1 MFIQRTSGV
10 PVMFVHGPQGEDKPS
25 PLLCYASATSSSPA
39 GGPCLGDRYIAC
51 PRPAQTPS
59 KNMTRTC
66 TSAIY
71 TSMFLFC
78 FVLLT
83 SCAGSTATTTGTPT
97 PGPTRAASI
106 PSSTPTATPT
116 PTAGSTSG
124 VTPQRFRSQVVLQG
138 VGRPDDLV
146 FDQQGNVLFSDFYNG
161 TISRMNKDGTATV
174 LLRGLAGPEGLIVL
188 SNGTMIIAEQRT
200 NRILSLA
207 PGGQSPTVLRALP
220 GTPSAAACKDG
231 VDGIG
236 FDSTTN
242 TIIVPDSPTG
252 VVYRLSLDGKTLTQ
266 LAAGIVRPVGTTV
279 DDHGN
284 IYVADEC
291 GGALVRISPD
301 GATTR
306 IGGFGMPDDV
316 VLDPHGNL
324 LVVDLK
330 PSIHALIRMN
340 PVTGKRETLASQ
352 GFIEPQGLIVDK
364 NDNIYVSDDYA
375 NIIVE
380 YIPA

>member
-1 MFIQRTSGV
+1 MFIQRYKRTPAISVNYRGKTSPARSTWRPRG
-10 PVMFVHGPQGEDKPS
+10 S
-25 PLLCYASATSSSPA
+25 PLHFPCGYFPKCSGDPRGRQVYPRGRQDNSQTLCA
-39 GGPCLGDRYIAC
+39 I
-51 PRPAQTPS
+51 
-59 KNMTRTC
+59 C
-66 TSAIY
+66 T
-71 TSMFLFC
+71 TMLLFC
-78 FVLLT
+78 LTLLT
-83 SCAGSTATTTGTPT
+83 SCAGSTTTTTTTPT
-97 PGPTRAASI
+97 PGTTRTAST
-106 PSSTPTATPT
+106 PSSIPTATMT
-116 PTAGSTSG
+116 PTVVSTSST
-124 VTPQRFRSQVVLQG
+124 TPQHFRSQVVLQG

-146 FDQQGNVLFSDFYNG
+146 FDQQGNVLFSDFFNG
-161 TISRMNKDGTATV
+161 TISRVNKDGTATV
-174 LLRGLAGPEGLIVL
+174 LLKGLAGPEGLIVL

-207 PGGQSPTVLRALP
+207 PGAQSPTVLRALP
-220 GTPSAAACKDG
+220 GTPSAAPSKDG
-231 VDGIG
+231 VDGLG

-252 VVYRLSLDGKTLTQ
+252 DVYRLSLDGKTLTR
-266 LAAGIVRPVGTTV
+266 LASGIVRPVGAAV

-324 LVVDLK
+324 LVTDLK
-330 PSIHALIRMN
+330 PAIHALIRMN